1 MFVVLSV
8 CACLMSVESAT
19 HTAHVISPPLLVVAL
34 SYLHL
39 VTVCVCVCVARVCTV
54 PLSLAA
60 GNIGHRLHNAQALYK
75 LCGFNILL
83 VEYRGYGKSEG
94 TPSERGEG
102 WGRGEG
108 F

>member
-1 MFVVLSV
+1 M
-8 CACLMSVESAT
+8 CLMSVESAT
-19 HTAHVISPPLLVVAL
+19 HTAHVISPPLLGGDITIFGLVTL
-34 SYLHL
+34 PSLHL
-39 VTVCVCVCVARVCTV
+39 VTGGVARVCTV

>member
-1 MFVVLSV
+1 MTFQVLLDDITIFGLWAQV
-8 CACLMSVESAT
+8 TGCAARVQ
-19 HTAHVISPPLLVVAL
+19 
-34 SYLHL
+34 
-39 VTVCVCVCVARVCTV
+39 CVAV
-54 PLSLAA
+54 LFAA

-102 WGRGEG
+102 RGTLRE
-108 F
+108 